1 MLQTL
6 ATIGVLLGQMQN
18 GKEVVISYRSR
29 QLTKVEGYYSTTE
42 HEVPAS

>member
-18 GKEVVISYRSR
+18 GKEVVISYWSR
-29 QLTKVEGYYSTTE
+29 QLAKKLMDIILQQNMKY
-42 HEVPAS
+42 